1 MLRSGL
7 RQDNRS
13 GRCSREETPAIEEQ
27 NGVVGDL
34 AKVDSQQKN
43 AQSNLCLSLQ
53 MSMHMQHLSSSFRRV
68 SGFEKSESDDASSH
82 RCSIHDSL
90 DVVPSDHFPSFT
102 DFSESCEEEADEN
115 PWRESTFDEETCKRE
130 VGSCVAES
138 SVDHGMVQRCP
149 SERKEEP
156 LIKSPNKGGL
166 QLSMKWLQ
174 SDMLFRRVLLLYDDI
189 RDRRTYNITNGEEEH
204 VVRNG
209 AVV

>member
-82 RCSIHDSL
+82 RCSIRDSL

-138 SVDHGMVQRCP
+138 SVDHGAGCGGNAVLLAADDGVVAHLVALAYPQKLGP
-149 SERKEEP
+149 EEAP
-156 LIKSPNKGGL
+156 
-166 QLSMKWLQ
+166 
-174 SDMLFRRVLLLYDDI
+174 DLFRDGISQELQDWSI
-189 RDRRTYNITNGEEEH
+189 C
-204 VVRNG
+204 
-209 AVV
+209 AV